1 MLEHLSINKYST
13 IKSNLFPST
22 NSCLQHSIL
31 HSVDR
36 MKDTFPINSLAT
48 IYYRG
53 RNLKKM
59 IAPSLYPRPKHTF
72 KTIIGSCGSCD
83 VCNNFLIYSK
93 KFTCTVIKKK
103 YFVKGELN
111 CNTDNII
118 Y

>member
-13 IKSNLFPST
+13 IKSSLFPST
-22 NSCLQHSIL
+22 TSCLQHSIL